1 MSWLGKLRAVAAGVT
16 VAGNSSGS
24 RTIQRRHTPLTDV
37 VGITGDDF
45 RNDTFLQ
52 KWCDRCVHIAVEEVG
67 RPCWSHHLMQHV
79 ASLCTG
85 SAMDHAIL
93 DNVGAS
99 LRSERIAVDFQVD
112 FTCEM
117 ARGKTRWIQ

>member
-24 RTIQRRHTPLTDV
+24 RTTQRRHTPLTDV

-67 RPCWSHHLMQHV
+67 RPCWSHHLAQHV

-85 SAMDHAIL
+85 SAMDRRIL

-99 LRSERIAVDFQVD
+99 L
-112 FTCEM
+112 
-117 ARGKTRWIQ
+117 